1 MFLKIVF
8 QNSFLMI
15 NPFVDR
21 FNEGGPFVMTL
32 ILICLI
38 LSVVFMIIGFRNLKE
53 DPARSKKMT
62 RLIADVS
69 LLGLVLGFF
78 GSILGMIEAFDAIEG
93 FNDSVNST
101 VIAGGLKVS
110 FLTILFGCF
119 VFIISRIGIL
129 ILKGLQKP

>member
-1 MFLKIVF
+1 MFLKLVF

-21 FNEGGPFVMTL
+21 FNEGGPFMMTL
-32 ILICLI
+32 ILTCLI
-38 LSVVFMIIGFRNLKE
+38 LSLVFMVIGFRNLKK
-53 DPARSKKMT
+53 DPAHSKKMT

-101 VIAGGLKVS
+101 MIAGGLKVS

>member
-1 MFLKIVF
+1 MVLKLVV
-8 QNSFLMI
+8 QNLFLMV

-21 FNEGGPFVMTL
+21 FNEGGPFMMTL

-38 LSVVFMIIGFRNLKE
+38 LSLAFMIKAFRNLNK
-53 DPARSKKMT
+53 DPLYSKKMT
-62 RLIADVS
+62 RLVADVS

-78 GSILGMIEAFDAIEG
+78 GSIIGMIEAFDAVEE
-93 FNDSVNST
+93 FNDSVNT
-101 VIAGGLKVS
+101 TIIAGGLKVS

-129 ILKGLQKP
+129 MLKGFHKS